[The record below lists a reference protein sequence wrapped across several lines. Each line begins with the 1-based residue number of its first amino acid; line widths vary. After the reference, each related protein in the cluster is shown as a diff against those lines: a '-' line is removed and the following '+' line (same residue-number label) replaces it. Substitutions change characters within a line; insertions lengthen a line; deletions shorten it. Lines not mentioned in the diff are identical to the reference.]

1 MRSRLYL
8 NLGLVY
14 ETQGNLGRA
23 RQFMEKALG
32 TVKYVTNRATP
43 TRGRLCV

>member
-14 ETQGNLGRA
+14 EQSGDLHSA
-23 RQFMEKALG
+23 RKFMGKALDIS
-32 TVKYVTNRATP
+32 K
-43 TRGRLCV
+43 

>member
-14 ETQGNLGRA
+14 ENGGDLHSA
-23 RQFMEKALG
+23 KKFMEKALSIA
-32 TVKYVTNRATP
+32 R
-43 TRGRLCV
+43 